1 MISSSNEWD
10 KLSKVILGSSE
21 KMNWSITDPDYSK
34 LVNRPGSNFGS
45 GPVPNSIIY
54 DTEKALNYFQKQL
67 ELLDVEVIRPKPI
80 DYQSSDSFG
89 NYCPRDTVLVIGNK
103 VILTPT
109 KWKKRRDEWAS
120 MLHLFPTAVTVDDP
134 NAMFDA
140 ANIIRCNNDIIYLI
154 SYSGNEAGADWLE
167 RYLGPEYTV
176 HRLRNVY
183 NGMHLDTTIV
193 PLREGLVML
202 NRGRMSENDVPRF
215 MKNWDKIWIY
225 EEDIISTGENKTT
238 SKWIGMNLLSYNENL
253 AFCDSKQI
261 NIINKLKKHR
271 IEIIGVTLP
280 HAKYLM
286 GGHHCVTLD
295 LKRG

>member
-89 NYCPRDTVLVIGNK
+89 NYCPRDTVLVIGDK

-202 NRGRMSENDVPRF
+202 NRGRMSENDIPRF

-225 EEDIISTGENKTT
+225 EEDIISTA

-253 AFCDSKQI
+253 VFCDSKQI

>member
-34 LVNRPGSNFGS
+34 LVNRPGSNFSS

-89 NYCPRDTVLVIGNK
+89 NYCPRDTVLVIGDK

-202 NRGRMSENDVPRF
+202 NRGRMSENDIPRF

-253 AFCDSKQI
+253 VFCDSKQI